1 MNNDKI
7 IDVEFD
13 KLTKFVQKC
22 IYEEI
27 NDFAIEEM
35 FGESGEEISD
45 GTIEVMNSYIVKFEY
60 NNEINFDETE
70 IENNIDNTNIKI
82 ISVEDYSLDE
92 LFNKANLKFYS
103 SGNNS
108 IYFTMNDKNYRVSN
122 HDQTTQYYEGQES
135 IDVDVRVDDGIDNL
149 YNGINEIINKKDTN
163 KENQ

>member
-13 KLTKFVQKC
+13 KLTKFVQKS

-27 NDFAIEEM
+27 NDYAIEEM
-35 FGESGEEISD
+35 FGESGEDVSD
-45 GTIEVMNSYIVKFEY
+45 GTVKVMNSYIVKFEY

-92 LFNKANLKFYS
+92 LFNKANLKFYRS
-103 SGNNS
+103 DNNS
-108 IYFTMNDKNYRVSN
+108 IYFAMNNKNYRVSN
-122 HDQTTQYYEGQES
+122 HDQTSQYFEGQES
-135 IDVDVRVDDGIDNL
+135 VDVDVRVDDGIDSL
-149 YNGINEIINKKDTN
+149 FYEIKQILEERK
-163 KENQ
+163 